1 MGLSPLNISQEDNAT
16 DAGDVCAFVV
26 KVQQSDEIVFAGD
39 HFNLP
44 YTFPSIDLFVKFSL
58 NEFFALFIKDR
69 NEFILNFNF

>member
-39 HFNLP
+39 HSRRGGQAVFCGVH
-44 YTFPSIDLFVKFSL
+44 SHLFGEDQGYFGAAVHVV
-58 NEFFALFIKDR
+58 AGQ
-69 NEFILNFNF
+69 